1 METHKRIESHAYF
14 QQYARNYKYNN
25 LRRTRLNSTEQ
36 CINHLR
42 WTRCNRDT
50 YTCSNLR
57 GTRSP
62 KASYTST
69 YLQTTITHTII

>member
-1 METHKRIESHAYF
+1 MDTKKEINSHAYF
-14 QQYARNYKYNN
+14 QQYARYYKGSS
-25 LRRTRLNSTEQ
+25 LRKTRLNSTKQ
-36 CINHLR
+36 CKNHLR